1 MSDHFTSTPPQAL
14 DAGAA
19 QPISISVHRAV
30 SDRIRSDIL
39 RGRIGGGTHLHQSEL
54 AQAYGVSITPVREA
68 LRDLAAEGLVDFTPY
83 SGAVA
88 HQPTLAEL
96 EQVYEIRSCL
106 APLSVQ
112 EAVLRITKEELSAAD
127 ELVTSLEQA
136 TSREQWIDGNRRLH
150 HLLDDAS
157 RSPHLTGILRRLGD
171 VSTMYVN
178 ISMAPDPVRRPG
190 ADEEHRTLVAAF
202 RDRNVDLAVRLTID
216 HFHRT
221 LDMSR
226 SQFIADSGVE
236 DHI

>member
-1 MSDHFTSTPPQAL
+1 MSQRVIRTPLVAL
-14 DAGAA
+14 DAGVA

-39 RGRIGGGTHLHQSEL
+39 RGRIEGGTHLHQSEL

-88 HQPTLAEL
+88 HQPTLEEL

-106 APLSVQ
+106 APLSVR
-112 EAVLRITKEELSAAD
+112 EAVLRITPEELHAAD
-127 ELVTSLEQA
+127 QLVASLA
-136 TSREQWIDGNRRLH
+136 HTTSREHWIDGNRRLH

-171 VSTMYVN
+171 VSTIYVN
-178 ISMAPDPVRRPG
+178 ISMAPDPIRRPG
-190 ADEEHRTLVAAF
+190 ADEEHRALVAAF
-202 RDRNVDLAVRLTID
+202 RDREVDLAIRLTIE

-221 LDMSR
+221 LEMSR
-226 SQFIADSGVE
+226 ARFIAKSGVE
-236 DHI
+236 DQM